1 MTMMFAEHEA
11 DFDIVIVGSG
21 PAGLSA
27 ASRAAARGNR
37 HVLLEAEDHIADTI
51 AQYQKRK
58 HVMAEPAILPL
69 RSGMEFVE
77 SRREQ
82 VLDTWEKGI
91 AAQGINLEFKRKVE
105 AIVRKENGP
114 FEIRCADGSV
124 RTARTVVLAI
134 GVQGNPRRLGIPG
147 EDDAVVQYT
156 LPDPEA
162 CRKETI
168 VVVGAGDAGIENACA
183 LAGHNAVHLMN
194 RSEEFTRCKD
204 GNRVLAEKMAR
215 TGQLKVWHSSFP
227 TRITKGEGEFPQVY
241 EFEGAAGPQRVPC
254 HRIIARLGAI
264 PQRKLLESFGVEFP
278 NANVDAIPI
287 LSERFESSVPGLFIV
302 GALAGYPLIKQA
314 MNQGHEVVEAING
327 NPLEPADEPLMRE
340 RLSAWWNT
348 PLSGAEAARA
358 RFGRE
363 GGSPSVGATLE
374 YMQSMSAMLGC
385 ISTMQLR
392 DLILE
397 SQISNPAEGS
407 VITSQGDYGNS
418 VFVVLSGC
426 ALAGDYQVAAGEFMG
441 EMGLILGKPRL
452 RTVIA
457 GPDCVVMECPRR
469 AMLKMI
475 ASSDA
480 VTALIDRAFL
490 RHAVFSIVGY
500 GFALPVIE
508 ELLATQVVVKQFR
521 AGDVLFK
528 EGDQPDGLHI
538 LRRGSVVVTR
548 EVRGEERIQ
557 SHISSGE
564 YFGEMA
570 LLSGEGRTAT
580 VTATVFSESL
590 ILKADFLRGRIESD
604 PALRRTLYARA
615 QKLGRRDALQDDQ
628 PGDTR
633 SAQAQ
638 FLLTHG
644 AGEATNMLVIDET
657 LCIQCDNCETACA
670 ESHGGISRLRRE
682 IGPTFAFLH
691 VAESCRHCEQPH
703 CMKDCP
709 PDAIS
714 RDINGEVFIDDTCI
728 GCGNCESNC
737 PYGAVEM
744 MPRAPAKRGG
754 GWLWLLF
761 GLGARPGRRA
771 PEPDPDAR
779 KIAVKCD
786 LCRGLGGGPRCVTS
800 CPTGAAQ
807 RLSSKSLFQSLG

>member
-1 MTMMFAEHEA
+1 MAMMFAEHEA
-11 DFDIVIVGSG
+11 DFDVVIVGSG

-37 HVLLEAEDHIADTI
+37 YVLLEAEDHIADTI

-69 RSGMEFVE
+69 RSGMDFSEG
-77 SRREQ
+77 RREQ
-82 VLDTWEKGI
+82 VLDTWEAGI
-91 AAQGINLEFKRKVE
+91 SAQDIHLEFKRKVV
-105 AIVRKENGP
+105 AIERAANGP
-114 FEIRCADGSV
+114 FEVRCEDGSV

-147 EDDAVVQYT
+147 EDGAVVQYT

-183 LAGHNAVHLMN
+183 LAAHNTVHLMN

-204 GNRVLAEKMAR
+204 GNRVLAEKLVR

-227 TRITKGEGEFPQVY
+227 TRIGPGQGAFPQVY
-241 EFEGAAGPQRVPC
+241 EFEAAGGPQSLPC

-278 NANVDAIPI
+278 NANPDAIPV
-287 LSERFESSVPGLFIV
+287 LSARFESSVPGLFVV

-314 MNQGHEVVEAING
+314 MNQGHEVVETING
-327 NPLEPADEPLMRE
+327 TPLEPADEPLMRE
-340 RLSAWWNT
+340 RLSVWWNA
-348 PLSGAEAARA
+348 PLTSQAGERA
-358 RFGRE
+358 SFGLE
-363 GGSPSVGATLE
+363 NGSPGVGATLD
-374 YMQSMSAMLGC
+374 YMQSMSKFLG
-385 ISTMQLR
+385 SMNTMQLR

-397 SQISNPAEGS
+397 SEILHPAEGS
-407 VITSQGDYGNS
+407 VITAQGDYGNT
-418 VFVVLSGC
+418 VFTVLSGF
-426 ALAGDYQVAAGEFMG
+426 AMAGDYRVGVGEFLG

-452 RTVIA
+452 RTVVA
-457 GPDCVVMECPRR
+457 GRDCVVMESPRR
-469 AMLKMI
+469 AMLKLI
-475 ASSDA
+475 ASSDGTA
-480 VTALIDRAFL
+480 ALIDRNFL
-490 RHAVFSIVGY
+490 RNAIYAIVGR
-500 GFALPVIE
+500 GLPDQVIE
-508 ELLATQVVVKQFR
+508 ELLATQVVMKRFK
-521 AGDVLFK
+521 AGDVVFR

-548 EVRGEERIQ
+548 NVRGEQRTQ
-557 SHISSGE
+557 AHISSGE
-564 YFGEMA
+564 YFGELA
-570 LLSGEGRTAT
+570 LLSGAGRTAT

-590 ILKADFLRGRIESD
+590 VLKADFLRARIESD
-604 PALRRTLYARA
+604 PALRRALYARA
-615 QKLGRRDALQDDQ
+615 QTLGRRDALQDDQ

-682 IGPTFAFLH
+682 TGPTFAFLH

-714 RDINGEVFIDDTCI
+714 RDVNGEVFIDDTCI

-744 MPRAPAKRGG
+744 MPRQPAKRGG

-761 GLGARPGRRA
+761 GIGAKPGRRA
-771 PEPDPDAR
+771 PDPDPDAR

-807 RLSSKSLFQSLG
+807 RLSAKSLFESLG

>member
-1 MTMMFAEHEA
+1 MAMMFAEHEA

-27 ASRAAARGNR
+27 ASRAAARGNS
-37 HVLLEAEDHIADTI
+37 HVLLEGEDHIADTI

-69 RSGMEFVE
+69 RSGMDFSEG
-77 SRREQ
+77 RREQ
-82 VLDTWEKGI
+82 VLETWESGI
-91 AAQGINLEFKRKVE
+91 AAQGIRLEFKRKVS
-105 AIVRKENGP
+105 AISRAGSGP
-114 FEIRCADGSV
+114 FEVRCEDGSI

-134 GVQGNPRRLGIPG
+134 GVQGNPRKLGVPG
-147 EDDAVVQYT
+147 EQDGVVQYT

-162 CRKETI
+162 HRGETI

-183 LAGHNAVHLMN
+183 LAAHNTVHLMN

-204 GNRVLAEKMAR
+204 GNRLLAEKMVR
-215 TGQLKVWHSSFP
+215 TGQLKVWHCSFP
-227 TRITKGEGEFPQVY
+227 SRIGAGEGSFPQVY
-241 EFEGAAGPQRVPC
+241 EFEAAGGPQTLPC
-254 HRIIARLGAI
+254 HRVIARLGAI
-264 PQRKLLESFGVEFP
+264 PQRKLLEGFGVEFP
-278 NANVDAIPI
+278 NANPDAIPV
-287 LSERFESSVPGLFIV
+287 LSERFESSVPGLFVV

-314 MNQGHEVVEAING
+314 MNQGHEVVEFING
-327 NPLEPADEPLMRE
+327 TPLEPADEPLMRE
-340 RLSAWWNT
+340 RLSVWWEA
-348 PLSGAEAARA
+348 PLSPQERERVRLDQHGGAPGVSE
-358 RFGRE
+358 
-363 GGSPSVGATLE
+363 TLG
-374 YMQSMSAMLGC
+374 YMQSLSPFLASM
-385 ISTMQLR
+385 STMQLR

-397 SQISNPAEGS
+397 SELMHATEGS
-407 VITSQGDYGNS
+407 VITAQGDYGNT
-418 VFVVLSGC
+418 VFTVLSGY
-426 ALAGDYQVAAGEFMG
+426 AMAGDYRVEAGQFLG

-452 RTVIA
+452 RTVLA
-457 GPDCVVMECPRR
+457 GPDCVLMESPRR
-469 AMLKMI
+469 AMLKLI
-475 ASSDA
+475 ASSDR
-480 VTALIDRAFL
+480 TAAIIDRAFL
-490 RHAVFSIVGY
+490 RNAIYTIVGY
-500 GFALPVIE
+500 GLPNEVIE
-508 ELLATQVVVKQFR
+508 DLLATQVVMKQFKADEVVFR
-521 AGDVLFK
+521 
-528 EGDQPDGLHI
+528 EGDAPDGLHI
-538 LRRGSVVVTR
+538 LRRGSVAVTR
-548 EVRGEERIQ
+548 NVRGEQRIQ
-557 SHISSGE
+557 AHISSGD
-564 YFGEMA
+564 YFGELA
-570 LLSGEGRTAT
+570 LLSGEGRSAT

-590 ILKADFLRGRIESD
+590 VLKADFFRSRIESD
-604 PALRRTLYARA
+604 PALKRTLYTRA

-628 PGDTR
+628 AGDTH

-682 IGPTFAFLH
+682 IGPTLAYLH
-691 VAESCRHCEQPH
+691 LAESCRHCEQPH

-714 RDINGEVFIDDTCI
+714 RDVNGEVFIDDTCI

-744 MPRAPAKRGG
+744 MPRQPAKRGG

-761 GLGARPGRRA
+761 GLGAKPGRRA
-771 PEPDPDAR
+771 PDPDPDAR

-807 RLSSKSLFQSLG
+807 RLSAKSLFETLG

>member
-1 MTMMFAEHEA
+1 MAMMFAEHEA

-27 ASRAAARGNR
+27 ASRAAARGNS
-37 HVLLEAEDHIADTI
+37 HVLLEAENHIADTI
-51 AQYQKRK
+51 SQYQKRK

-69 RSGMEFVE
+69 RSGMDFSEG
-77 SRREQ
+77 RREQ
-82 VLDTWEKGI
+82 VLETWETGI
-91 AAQGINLEFKRKVE
+91 AAQGIRLEFKRKVA
-105 AIVRKENGP
+105 AISRGSNGP
-114 FEIRCADGSV
+114 FEIRCEDGST

-134 GVQGNPRRLGIPG
+134 GVQGNPRKLGVPG
-147 EDDAVVQYT
+147 EENGVVQYT

-162 CRKETI
+162 HRKETI

-183 LAGHNAVHLMN
+183 LATYNTVHLMN

-204 GNRVLAEKMAR
+204 GNRLLAEKMVR
-215 TGQLKVWHSSFP
+215 TGQLTVWHSSFP
-227 TRITKGEGEFPQVY
+227 SRIGEAEEAFPQVY
-241 EFEGAAGPQRVPC
+241 EFEAAGGPQRLRC
-254 HRIIARLGAI
+254 HRVIARLGAI
-264 PQRKLLESFGVEFP
+264 PQRKLLEGFGVEFP
-278 NANVDAIPI
+278 NANPDAIPV
-287 LSERFESSVPGLFIV
+287 LSDRFESSVPGLFVV

-314 MNQGHEVVEAING
+314 MNQGHEVVEFING
-327 NPLEPADEPLMRE
+327 TPLEPADEPLMRE

-348 PLSGAEAARA
+348 PLAGQDGERLRRCLQDGTS
-358 RFGRE
+358 
-363 GGSPSVGATLE
+363 SVSATLD
-374 YMQSMSAMLGC
+374 YMQSLSPLLASM
-385 ISTMQLR
+385 STMQLR
-392 DLILE
+392 DLVLE
-397 SQISNPAEGS
+397 SEILSPDEGS
-407 VITSQGDYGNS
+407 VIAAQGDYGNT
-418 VFVVLSGC
+418 VFTVLSGF
-426 ALAGDYQVAAGEFMG
+426 AMAGDYRVEAGQFLG

-452 RTVIA
+452 RTVLA
-457 GPDCVVMECPRR
+457 GRDCVVMESPRR
-469 AMLKMI
+469 AMLKLI
-475 ASSDA
+475 ASSDRTA
-480 VTALIDRAFL
+480 ALIDKAFL
-490 RHAVFSIVGY
+490 RNAIYAIVGY
-500 GFALPVIE
+500 GLPDQMIE
-508 ELLATQVVVKQFR
+508 QVLATQVMMKQFK
-521 AGDVLFK
+521 AGEVVFR
-528 EGDQPDGLHI
+528 EGDAPDGLHI

-548 EVRGEERIQ
+548 DVRGEQRTQ
-557 SHISSGE
+557 AHISSGE
-564 YFGEMA
+564 YFGELA
-570 LLSGEGRTAT
+570 LLSGERRTAT

-590 ILKADFLRGRIESD
+590 VLKADFFRARIEAD
-604 PALRRTLYARA
+604 PSLRRSLYARA

-682 IGPTFAFLH
+682 TGPTLAYLH
-691 VAESCRHCEQPH
+691 LAESCRHCEQPH

-714 RDINGEVFIDDTCI
+714 RDVNGEVFIDDTCI

-744 MPRAPAKRGG
+744 MPRLPAKRGG

-761 GLGARPGRRA
+761 GLGAKPGRRA
-771 PEPDPDAR
+771 PDPDPDAR

-807 RLSSKSLFQSLG
+807 RLSAKTLFESLG